1 MAYRCC
7 YRLLIFN
14 HINNKTMNTKKY
26 LEELLEGSGH
36 LNPFRMKTNDK
47 SPDYGGY
54 IKIDDK
60 IYRVSAW
67 VKNKGGK
74 KSISLKAVEADSE
87 GSINSL

>member
-1 MAYRCC
+1 MD
-7 YRLLIFN
+7 
-14 HINNKTMNTKKY
+14 KKKY

-36 LNPFRMKTNDK
+36 LNQFPMKTTDK

-60 IYRVSAW
+60 IYRLSAW
-67 VKNKGGK
+67 VKTKGGK
-74 KSISLKAVEADSE
+74 KSLSLKAVKADYE

>member
-1 MAYRCC
+1 MD
-7 YRLLIFN
+7 
-14 HINNKTMNTKKY
+14 TKKY

-36 LNPFRMKTNDK
+36 LNQFPMKTKDK

-60 IYRVSAW
+60 IYRLSAW
-67 VKNKGGK
+67 VKTKGGK
-74 KSISLKAVEADSE
+74 KSLSLNAVEADYE